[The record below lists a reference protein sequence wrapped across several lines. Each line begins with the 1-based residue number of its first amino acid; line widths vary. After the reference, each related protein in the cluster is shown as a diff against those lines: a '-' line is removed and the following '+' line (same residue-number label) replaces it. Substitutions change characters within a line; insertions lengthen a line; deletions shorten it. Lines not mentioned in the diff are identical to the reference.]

1 MRAACLI
8 VLGAAA
14 AFAGVDAK
22 LVGVWSANG
31 TTIKIEANGRCS
43 VGREVGKCQTLLR
56 ALFYQPPNGQVI
68 TYGWSVKGDEL
79 TISGNGL
86 NQVFKRGTDEPSP
99 PPAPAPVTGT
109 ADPAPPAPPALPP
122 GAAAGRWSHPT
133 WGLDFA
139 LPAGWKAAERDGL
152 VLLGSDTEAGLIVV
166 RFMPKTDRQM
176 LVAGYREGLQE
187 SGVSLMP
194 TKAIEELAGGGL
206 AGELGGTGQDGARLT
221 ARVIGMP
228 TPFGDAAVFL
238 GLTTAEKYAGL
249 KPRVDAL
256 AASASFTQPKIPPAN
271 VAIAARYSYIYV
283 SSSGGSYSRQDNV
296 SLCSNGTFYRSG
308 EMAGSGSAGSAVTSR
323 QNGGRWT
330 ADGDGQNGTVTLQ
343 YGNGSVERL
352 RYQKSGLDIVLNGR
366 KYGRLG
372 DGNCR

>member
-1 MRAACLI
+1 M
-8 VLGAAA
+8 
-14 AFAGVDAK
+14 AFAGVDSK
-22 LVGVWSANG
+22 LTGVWTGNG

-43 VGREVGKCQTLLR
+43 VNQEVGKCQTLLK
-56 ALFYQPPNGQVI
+56 ALFYQPPNGQLI
-68 TYGWSVKGDEL
+68 TYSWSVKGDEL
-79 TISGNGL
+79 TISGNGV
-86 NQVFKRGTDEPSP
+86 NQVFKRGTDEPV
-99 PPAPAPVTGT
+99 PAPAPVTAT
-109 ADPAPPAPPALPP
+109 PAAAPPTP

-139 LPAGWKAAERDGL
+139 LPAGWKAGERDGL
-152 VLLGSDTEAGLIVV
+152 VLLGSDTEAGLIIV

-176 LVAGYREGLQE
+176 LMAGYREGLQE

-194 TKAIEELAGGGL
+194 TKAIEEFAGGGL
-206 AGELGGTGQDGARLT
+206 AGELAGMGPDGSRLT
-221 ARVIGMP
+221 GRVIGVP

-283 SSSGGSYSRQDNV
+283 STSGGSYSRQDNL
-296 SLCSNGTFYRSG
+296 SLCSNGTFYRGG
-308 EMAGSGSAGSAVTSR
+308 EMAGSGSAGSAVVSR

-343 YGNGSVERL
+343 YGNGSVEQL
-352 RYQKSGLDIVLNGR
+352 RYQKSGLDIVLNGK

>member
-1 MRAACLI
+1 LA
-8 VLGAAA
+8 AAA
-14 AFAGVDAK
+14 AFGGVDAK
-22 LVGVWSANG
+22 LVGVWTGNG
-31 TTIKIEANGRCS
+31 TTLKVETNGRCS
-43 VGREVGKCQTLLR
+43 VGPEVGKCQTLR
-56 ALFYQPPNGQVI
+56 GALFYQGPDGNVA
-68 TYGWSVKGDEL
+68 TYGWKVAGDDL
-79 TISGNGL
+79 TISGNGM
-86 NQVFKRGTDEPSP
+86 NQVFKRGSDSP
-99 PPAPAPVTGT
+99 APAPAPAPGTAPPAPAP
-109 ADPAPPAPPALPP
+109 APPP
-122 GAAAGRWSHPT
+122 GATAGRWSHPT

-139 LPAGWKAAERDGL
+139 LPAGWKAGERDGL
-152 VLLGSDTEAGLIVV
+152 VLLGSDTEAGLIIV

-176 LVAGYREGLQE
+176 LMAGYREGLQE
-187 SGVSLMP
+187 SGISLMP
-194 TKAIEELAGGGL
+194 TKAIEELAGGGV
-206 AGELGGTGQDGARLT
+206 AGELGGTGQDGSRLT
-221 ARVIGMP
+221 ARVIGVT

-238 GLTTAEKYAGL
+238 GLTTPEKYAGL

-283 SSSGGSYSRQDNV
+283 STSGGSYSRQDNL
-296 SLCSNGTFYRSG
+296 SLCSNGTFYRGG

-352 RYQKSGLDIVLNGR
+352 RYQKSGLDIVLNGK
-366 KYGRLG
+366 KYGRWG